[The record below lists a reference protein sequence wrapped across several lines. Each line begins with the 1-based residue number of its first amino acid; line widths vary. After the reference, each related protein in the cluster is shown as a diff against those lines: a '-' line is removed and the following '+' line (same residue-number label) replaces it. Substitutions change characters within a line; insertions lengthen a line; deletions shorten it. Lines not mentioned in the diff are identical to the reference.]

1 MDSYKTSA
9 KRILNSYLTV
19 KEDVFLIC
27 DEAYA
32 DLAVEIQ
39 AGLGLAKTECR
50 ITVSEDTLNEAFRA
64 CLKRD
69 FETLVL
75 LEPPAY
81 AAYKAY
87 KWLDFKRGEPKVRN
101 LNSPS
106 YVGILPLE
114 SALRVYGSDSRRDEK
129 AKTGLLNLL
138 KPNTEYVV
146 RSCSGTELFFTAR
159 QWLKQHNEIL
169 TAPVEASVSGL
180 IAVDGA
186 FFFQRLATV
195 VDFYIEAGELVK
207 IQVRR
212 VEDAHLP
219 DLYRKMTE
227 NDFAKRKNRQ
237 LAEIGIGFNTGA
249 VISDCFM
256 ESEMAFGT
264 CHFCFG
270 ENVCYGGENKS
281 SFHGASVLITNPRFT
296 KVRLSKEAGSDN

>member
-9 KRILNSYLTV
+9 KRILKSYLAV
-19 KEDVFLIC
+19 EKNVFLIC

-32 DLAVEIQ
+32 GLAVEIQ
-39 AGLGLAKTECR
+39 AGLGPGKAECR
-50 ITVSEDTLNEAFRA
+50 IAASKDTLSEAFRD

-69 FETLVL
+69 FATLVL
-75 LEPPAY
+75 LEPPTY
-81 AAYKAY
+81 AAFKAY
-87 KWLDFKRGEPKVRN
+87 KWLDFEKGEPKVRN

-114 SALRVYGSDSRRDEK
+114 SALRIYCSDSQRDGK
-129 AKTGLLNLL
+129 AKTGLLNSL
-138 KPNTEYVV
+138 KPNTEYVI

-159 QWLKQHNEIL
+159 QWLKQRNEIL
-169 TAPVEASVSGL
+169 TAPLEASVRGV

-207 IQVRR
+207 MQVRC
-212 VEDAHLP
+212 EQDAYLL
-219 DLYRKMTE
+219 DLYRRMTE
-227 NDFAKRKNRQ
+227 NDFAKRQNRQ
-237 LAEIGIGFNTGA
+237 LAEIGVGFNTGA

-256 ESEMAFGT
+256 ESEMAYGT

-270 ENVCYGGENKS
+270 DNVCYGGENKS

-296 KVRLSKEAGSDN
+296 KARLSKEVGSDN